1 MDPQKIAKAVDTAKA
16 KLSGADPL
24 GATVLFE
31 FNEGG
36 AVFVDGRGAA
46 PAIREGEKGEEAQC
60 TIRATLDTFKELMD
74 GELNP
79 TVAFM
84 TGKIKIDGSMGV
96 AMKLA
101 QIL

>member
-1 MDPQKIAKAVDTAKA
+1 MDAQKISKAVETAKD
-16 KLSGADPL
+16 KLSGADSL

-36 AVFVDGRGAA
+36 AVLVDGRGDDVLV
-46 PAIREGEKGEEAQC
+46 REGVKGEEAQC
-60 TIRATLDTFKELMD
+60 TIRANFDTFKELMD

>member
-1 MDPQKIAKAVDTAKA
+1 MDAQKIAKAVETAKD
-16 KLSGADPL
+16 KLSGANSL
-24 GATVLFE
+24 GATILFE
-31 FNEGG
+31 FKDGG
-36 AVFVDGRGAA
+36 AVFVDGRGGA
-46 PAIREGEKGEEAQC
+46 PEVREGTPGEEAQC
-60 TIRATLDTFKELMD
+60 VIRANFDTFKELMD